1 MLTDH
6 VALLDTLL
14 SRAAHAVGL
23 DRAAELSRTLADL
36 CARAGD
42 APSSP
47 DRERA
52 CEVVA
57 GLGSEDLGAVLR
69 FVATRFHLLNQ
80 AEQVNII
87 SVNRQRIAQAT
98 PDQPRP
104 ESLDE
109 AMLRL
114 RSRGLDAAGVSRL
127 LSALDVQPTLTA
139 HPTEAKRRSV
149 LDNLIRIA
157 HALPASTPGAISAGW
172 QGAGESAQAE
182 LMLEGLV
189 ELLLATDDVRP
200 RRLEV
205 IDEVRNGLFFLRG
218 SIWAV
223 VPRLVRELA
232 RASRQ
237 AFGDDSPSAQSL
249 PAIIR
254 YRTWIGGDRDGNP
267 RVTHEVTRQTLALLR
282 SAATDL
288 WDRELAE
295 VQQELTLSTRRVN
308 IPEWFVRSV
317 RQSDAQSTG
326 HDPAWL
332 EQRQHE
338 PVRVRLAQM
347 RHRVRTDATYSGS
360 ALLTDLRDIHRAV
373 TEAGLIR
380 AADGRLG
387 DAIIRARVFGLHLAT
402 LDIRQH
408 SRVHE
413 SAVAELLRI
422 AGVCED
428 YSALSES
435 ARVEILRSEL
445 AQPRPLR
452 PVDAPLSPDTAEL
465 LSTLRVVREAITQ
478 DRRRVRSYV
487 ISMTHGISDMLEVLL
502 LMKESGLSR
511 VERFA
516 GAPPRIVSALHIV
529 PLLETIDDLA
539 RGPSLL
545 GELLDE
551 PLYRSHVQGLIGASI
566 AGMPEDPSRPTQP
579 VQEVMLGYSDS
590 NKDGGFLMA
599 NLSLE
604 RAQRDIA
611 HAVTSRGI
619 ALRFFHGR
627 GGTIGRG
634 GGRAGRAILAT
645 PGPARTGRI
654 RFTEQGEVISFR
666 YALPA
671 IAERHLEQILHAS
684 LLASAD
690 HRPGTTPDAADTRP
704 HHDLLTRIARASMQR
719 YRELIDDPEFWPW
732 FVGSSPISVIAG
744 LPIASR
750 PMMRAVGSGTGV
762 QTTFDQLRAIPWVFS
777 WVQMRCLAP
786 GWFGLGSAFTSASE
800 AELNALAQDYSKSPW
815 LSTVIDNAAQELLRS
830 RLPIASLYTRRAD
843 MPGNTRIE
851 SLLASEHANALRFV
865 LRVSGRQSLGQDT
878 AVITQRIR
886 ERNPWTDVLNIIQ
899 VELLDRRRKA
909 GEGDRAILDPLL
921 QQSVSAIAAAMQS
934 TG

>member
-1 MLTDH
+1 VLTDH

-317 RQSDAQSTG
+317 RESDAQSTG

-360 ALLTDLRDIHRAV
+360 ALLADLRDIHRAV

-800 AELNALAQDYSKSPW
+800 AELNALAQDYPKSPW